1 MKVIA
6 ISTGL
11 SFLFIARCSTKITS
25 CNPNQ
30 VGQLV
35 HEVAC
40 TRVRAE
46 RRWKDEDVQK
56 SGGAREGAA
65 IVGAPARRQSWTAA
79 PPAACALCV
88 LALASLASSRPALSA
103 PWCDTCALAWPC
115 EAGPAAVDGA

>member
-1 MKVIA
+1 MQELNRFGEMPPADFVPYQDYQLK
-6 ISTGL
+6 SL
-11 SFLFIARCSTKITS
+11 
-25 CNPNQ
+25 
-30 VGQLV
+30 GQLV
-35 HEVAC
+35 HEVAR